1 MLRFSKQPLG
11 ACIALALSLSATV
24 AVAEMPALDLNG
36 DVEAGKEVAMN
47 RAKGNCIACH
57 MIPGGDSPGAIGPA
71 LIAIETRYPSK
82 EAVARQIWDPTVKNP
97 EVVMPPFGKH
107 GILTNQEFVD
117 VVEYIWS
124 L

>member
-1 MLRFSKQPLG
+1 MARRK
-11 ACIALALSLSATV
+11 
-24 AVAEMPALDLNG
+24 
-36 DVEAGKEVAMN
+36 AG
-47 RAKGNCIACH
+47 
-57 MIPGGDSPGAIGPA
+57 A

-107 GILTNQEFVD
+107 GILTNQEFID
-117 VVEYIWS
+117 VVEYVWS